1 MLACAFE
8 GTNVS
13 VGRGT
18 ENNFKFTAPYLPKA
32 ILALSQ
38 NQIWS
43 TKSSLQWNNLFW
55 RRFVL
60 TTEIHQLELKW
71 LIKAY
76 NNTTDKSKF

>member
-18 ENNFKFTAPYLPKA
+18 ENNFKFTPPYFTKA

-38 NQIWS
+38 TKYGAQIQF
-43 TKSSLQWNNLFW
+43 TM
-55 RRFVL
+55 
-60 TTEIHQLELKW
+60 E
-71 LIKAY
+71 
-76 NNTTDKSKF
+76 